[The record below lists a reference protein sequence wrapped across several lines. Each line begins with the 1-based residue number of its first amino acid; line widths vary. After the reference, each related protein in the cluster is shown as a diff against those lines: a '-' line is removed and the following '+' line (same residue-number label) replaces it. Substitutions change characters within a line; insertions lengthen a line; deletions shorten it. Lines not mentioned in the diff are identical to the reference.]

1 MRSRY
6 LKYIVSSVMI
16 LSGVQGG
23 GFMRNTFAREAEQ
36 TEEISGSDRDYLQWQ
51 LKQMEE
57 SFQKQQEQIQALK
70 NRVESL
76 SAAPAP
82 VATKEEMIHTFED
95 YLSTDE
101 ARNKLGVS
109 LPSVTAHYTPD
120 EEKYSIMFKSKDEK
134 YSLGIGGRMQFRY
147 WFKDND
153 EDYGKVDTNNMDVRR
168 ARLCIGGNVY
178 SKMTHYYIEMDGD
191 SFDIGVR
198 DFYVYWTPMEELNAK
213 LGYFK
218 VPFNQQRM
226 STSAKLLFQD
236 RAIASE
242 LFDQDRD
249 YGFDIYGK
257 PFEGRIEYHAAMFQ
271 GAGED
276 DEKRTTKAE
285 DNLDNELMYV
295 FNVRFSPFGKYD
307 TVDES
312 DLKFTEKFRAS
323 VAASVVI
330 NPKKTDVKQVN
341 SDGVLG
347 LVDLSMKYRGA
358 SWHNECFAR
367 SDDPE
372 DSGATTNSNGFF
384 SQAGY
389 FVLPKKLEFAVR
401 YSMLDPNTDVAN
413 DIQREY
419 TGGVNYYF
427 KGHRSKIQTDV
438 GHFVTEKGGLDDQ
451 NENRIRMQYQIIF

>member
-1 MRSRY
+1 MRSKY

-23 GFMRNTFAREAEQ
+23 GFVRNAFARDAEQ
-36 TEEISGSDRDYLQWQ
+36 TEEISGSERDYLQWQ

-101 ARNKLGVS
+101 ARKKLG
-109 LPSVTAHYTPD
+109 LGMPSVTALFTPD
-120 EEKYSIMFKSKDEK
+120 EEKYSLVFRSNDEK

-147 WFKDND
+147 TFKDND
-153 EDYGKVDTNNMDVRR
+153 EDFGKEDRNDMDVRR
-168 ARLCIGGNVY
+168 ARLCLGGNIY
-178 SKMTHYYIEMDGD
+178 SKMTHYYIEIDGD

-226 STSAKLLFQD
+226 TTSAKLLLQD

-242 LFDQDRD
+242 QFDQDRD

-257 PFEGRIEYHAAMFQ
+257 PFDGYMEYHVAMFQ
-271 GAGED
+271 GAGENPED
-276 DEKRTTKAE
+276 RGTE
-285 DNLDNELMYV
+285 DNLNNELMYV
-295 FNVRFSPFGKYD
+295 FNVRFNPFGKYD

-312 DLKFTEKFRAS
+312 DLKYTDKFKAS

-330 NPKKTDVKQVN
+330 NPKERDEKLVD
-341 SDGVLG
+341 SDGILG
-347 LVDLSMKYRGA
+347 VVELSMKYRGA
-358 SWHNECFAR
+358 SWHNEYFMR

-372 DSGATTNSNGFF
+372 SGGETVQSNGFF

-389 FVLPKKLEFAVR
+389 FVMPKKLELAVR
-401 YSMLDPNTDVAN
+401 YSMLDTDTDAAN
-413 DIQREY
+413 DLQREY

-438 GHFVTEKGGLDDQ
+438 GHFVTEKGDLDDQ
-451 NENRIRMQYQIIF
+451 NENRIRMQYQITF